1 MVAMEI
7 GKLAKTS
14 MESVKNI
21 DALISEIGKLIGD
34 VVLQANQSV
43 DNINNSSRLIGN
55 AVGTYDTIFE
65 NIMTVGS
72 LVQKMM
78 EKVIQVEDVAGNV
91 AAISEEQAAS
101 SQEILASSEVLVEQA
116 DGLMAN
122 SETVAKESEELT
134 DSAKDLETHICR
146 FRV

>member
-1 MVAMEI
+1 MI
-7 GKLAKTS
+7 W
-14 MESVKNI
+14 
-21 DALISEIGKLIGD
+21 
-34 VVLQANQSV
+34 QANQSV

-65 NIMTVGS
+65 NIMTVGG

-78 EKVIQVEDVAGNV
+78 EKVIQVEDVAADV

-101 SQEILASSEVLVEQA
+101 SQEILASSEVLVDQA

-134 DSAKDLETHICR
+134 DSAKELETQICR